1 MLSFALLIPL
11 LLILLLPAQ
20 ALEPETVASM
30 LPDTFDLSGHTVVLS
45 VDDGYHSVYE
55 NIYPLLREYG
65 MPITLALIGG
75 CITSG
80 RPSYRPQERFLNRAE
95 VREMIDSC
103 GIEIASHTMS
113 HAWLTKVDSATA
125 WHEIAWSKTYLESLF
140 DVPVV
145 SFVYP
150 YGDMNARARRMVRA
164 AGYRVARA
172 VRGGDPNLWVDPYR
186 IPEVELRIETGLP
199 AVLRHVRHHKVTVIL
214 LHRIVRHPVVF
225 TEWPLADFAE
235 LLGWLHRRN
244 VHMTTLSGLYH
255 EWWQERL
262 AQTLI
267 EQLEA
272 SQKAG
277 AVRLFEDVDV
287 DATRTPHTR

>member
-1 MLSFALLIPL
+1 MLSSALLLPL

-20 ALEPETVASM
+20 ALEPETAATAVS
-30 LPDTFDLSGHTVVLS
+30 DTLDLSRHTVVLS

-55 NIYPLLREYG
+55 NVYPLLRKYD

-75 CITSG
+75 CVLNG
-80 RPSYRPQERFLNRAE
+80 RPSYRPQERFMNRAE

-103 GIEIASHTMS
+103 DVEIASHTMS

-125 WHEIAWSKTYLESLF
+125 WREISWSKTYLESLF

-145 SFVYP
+145 TFVYP

-164 AGYRVARA
+164 AGYRLARA
-172 VRGGDPNLWVDPYR
+172 VRAGDPNLWVDPYR
-186 IPEVELRIETGLP
+186 IPEVELRIETSLSSI
-199 AVLRHVRHHKVTVIL
+199 LRHVRNHEVTVIL
-214 LHRIVRHPVVF
+214 IHRIVRNPTVF
-225 TEWPLADFAE
+225 TEWPVADFTE
-235 LLGWLHRRN
+235 LAGWLHRRK
-244 VHMTTLSGLYH
+244 VRVTTLSGLYRR
-255 EWWQERL
+255 WWQERL
-262 AQTLI
+262 ARTLI
-267 EQLEA
+267 EQLDE
-272 SQKAG
+272 SQRAG